1 MGTFCHTHFLSFFL
15 TVSKAPFLTDIGT
28 ALNQW
33 TALYLK
39 LAINKLESPLNDSP
53 NLIWPSVAFLVP

>member
-39 LAINKLESPLNDSP
+39 LANVKLEYPLNDSP
-53 NLIWPSVAFLVP
+53 IIIYPSVEFLVP